1 MISVTALPIETILE
15 RSTLSDTGAWISP
28 SEGARDSAEGTRGS
42 AHSRPPLSKRLPAAT
57 EALKLTTEAV
67 PQKRKQR
74 RSGSI
79 IPLHLTPMIRHQ
91 RFEFI
96 GHNSPGLQLRSARF
110 AGTEKRDNQL
120 SLFIKHLD
128 GGDGPV
134 FGRLLDNPGA
144 GDMILPHVKI
154 ETRIQNVDPVPFF
167 NDPSDRTAMYL
178 NHSRIADKDHDG
190 NLTVHDP
197 LQHPACHAVGDS
209 PGKLAFGQFEGYGP
223 AHLVLEQKRE
233 KVMGIL
239 QLCPFTQKLIPVHF
253 VGSPVLLPT
262 DATVELDTTALIV
275 MPDPIHQP
283 QIVLQPGG
291 VLQIDL
297 VNSLTL
303 LVKYLDTVQCPAR
316 ILDRKGKCR
325 SPALVK

>member
-110 AGTEKRDNQL
+110 AGTEKRDDQL
-120 SLFIKHLD
+120 RSEERRVGKECRARWRREH
-128 GGDGPV
+128 
-134 FGRLLDNPGA
+134 
-144 GDMILPHVKI
+144 
-154 ETRIQNVDPVPFF
+154 QNNE
-167 NDPSDRTAMYL
+167 NDDQDEEMRT
-178 NHSRIADKDHDG
+178 
-190 NLTVHDP
+190 
-197 LQHPACHAVGDS
+197 
-209 PGKLAFGQFEGYGP
+209 
-223 AHLVLEQKRE
+223 
-233 KVMGIL
+233 
-239 QLCPFTQKLIPVHF
+239 
-253 VGSPVLLPT
+253 
-262 DATVELDTTALIV
+262 
-275 MPDPIHQP
+275 
-283 QIVLQPGG
+283 
-291 VLQIDL
+291 
-297 VNSLTL
+297 
-303 LVKYLDTVQCPAR
+303 
-316 ILDRKGKCR
+316 
-325 SPALVK
+325 